1 MAKKLAAVAGT
12 SKQACLDALR
22 AIQVEAKTAPVCGA

>member
-1 MAKKLAAVAGT
+1 VLGQVAGT

-22 AIQVEAKTAPVCGA
+22 LIEVEATPLPF